1 MKRKEIGIWGEQQA
15 ADYLGQKGYEI
26 LERGYRTRYG
36 EIDLI
41 AADTRFVA
49 FVEVKTRK
57 DDSFSQARAF
67 VDFRKMEKIRQT
79 AALWL
84 AESEIMLQ
92 PRFDVIEIYAP
103 WGVKTPEPEIIHLE
117 DAFQ

>member
-1 MKRKEIGIWGEQQA
+1 MTRKLIGAWGEDRA
-15 ADYLGQKGYEI
+15 AAYLERKGYQI
-26 LERGYRTRYG
+26 IAAGYRTRYG

-41 AADTRFVA
+41 AADTQFVA

-57 DDSFSQARAF
+57 DAGFAEAREF
-67 VDFRKMEKIRQT
+67 VDQHKVVRIRQT
-79 AALWL
+79 AEMWL
-84 AESEIMLQ
+84 SAHECALQ

-103 WGVKTPEPEIIHLE
+103 QGVDTQGPKIVHLE